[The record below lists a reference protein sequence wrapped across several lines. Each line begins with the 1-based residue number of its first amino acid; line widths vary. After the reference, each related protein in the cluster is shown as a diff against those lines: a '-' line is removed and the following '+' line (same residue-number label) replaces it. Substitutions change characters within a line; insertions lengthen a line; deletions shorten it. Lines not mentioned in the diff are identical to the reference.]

1 MAGPPV
7 DGGKAP
13 RIPEQGNVLQRM
25 INVPAVW
32 QVCWALL
39 VVAVSDRNRQPGFQL
54 PQVALW
60 TVLFYFSSAV
70 SGMMNKQIIAD
81 YGILPTTLTM
91 WHLLI
96 SVACDSC
103 VVWALGQAKVPSG
116 KTLLGHTTSVMLQF
130 LPIALFIIGG
140 KLATYFSYNYV
151 SMALTHTAKA
161 LEPVFNVVLSAVFFG
176 EYKSFGVYVS
186 LVPIALGVGIAS
198 TSEMSY
204 NHIGFAAASLSA
216 ALKVLQNIY
225 TKRVM
230 GKASYSFFEI
240 HLFCGA
246 ASALTLVPV
255 SIVEQLSAAGVDPSA
270 LGPADAA
277 LAQQF
282 PGGLLLVDSALQY
295 LSSISSYMVLSL
307 VAHLTFTIVNS
318 MKRVC
323 MAVGG
328 VFLYNLVRPKHTG
341 PAGKGPDSSS
351 AQALQLLAVH
361 TPGGRVSS
369 PRDTPLGTP
378 YEAAAAMVMTD
389 KGSLRTNGGQ
399 ASAFSPVPD
408 NARGQVDRV

>member
-1 MAGPPV
+1 MP
-7 DGGKAP
+7 
-13 RIPEQGNVLQRM
+13 
-25 INVPAVW
+25 
-32 QVCWALL
+32 
-39 VVAVSDRNRQPGFQL
+39 L
-54 PQVALW
+54 P
-60 TVLFYFSSAV
+60 
-70 SGMMNKQIIAD
+70 
-81 YGILPTTLTM
+81 YG
-91 WHLLI
+91 
-96 SVACDSC
+96 AC
-103 VVWALGQAKVPSG
+103 PS
-116 KTLLGHTTSVMLQF
+116 Q
-130 LPIALFIIGG
+130 
-140 KLATYFSYNYV
+140 
-151 SMALTHTAKA
+151 
-161 LEPVFNVVLSAVFFG
+161 
-176 EYKSFGVYVS
+176 
-186 LVPIALGVGIAS
+186 
-198 TSEMSY
+198 
-204 NHIGFAAASLSA
+204 HIGFAAASLSA

-318 MKRVC
+318 MKRLVIITSGTWVFGGFNWTNLTGVC